1 MLRGGPCHM
10 RLTVTCLADAL
21 VDVLGYPDK
30 IIPCE
35 VKREK
40 RKELIRPFI
49 SVLLRVI
56 LKLILVRLMVF
67 VRVSHGVPCPN

>member
-10 RLTVTCLADAL
+10 RLTVTCLAAAL

-30 IIPCE
+30 ILPCE

-40 RKELIRPFI
+40 NGK
-49 SVLLRVI
+49 S
-56 LKLILVRLMVF
+56 
-67 VRVSHGVPCPN
+67 

>member
-40 RKELIRPFI
+40 TE
-49 SVLLRVI
+49 RVDQAFH
-56 LKLILVRLMVF
+56 LSF
-67 VRVSHGVPCPN
+67 VACYFKTDLS